1 MSTASAFAIN
11 APSFLNANSSSLK
24 KSSSQL
30 RPARFTCNSS
40 SSSSSSSAT
49 PPSLI
54 RNEPVFAAPAPIITP
69 NWTEEMGT
77 ESYDEAIAALK
88 KLLIEKGELE
98 PVAAARIDQITAQ
111 VAAAPE
117 VKAAFDPVE
126 RIKSGFVKFKTE
138 KFITNPALYNEL
150 SQGQSP
156 KFMVFACSDS
166 RVCPSH
172 VLDFQPGEAFVVR
185 NVANMVPPFDKVK
198 YAGVGAAVEYAVLH
212 LKVQEI
218 IVIGH
223 SRCGGIKGL
232 MTFPDEGPHT
242 TDFIEDWV
250 KVCLPAKSKVIAE
263 TNGAVLDDQ
272 CVQCE
277 KEAVNVS
284 LGNLLTYPFVR
295 DGLVKKTLALKG
307 GHYDFVNGTFELWGL
322 DFGLSTP
329 TSVKDVATIMRWKL

>member
-11 APSFLNANSSSLK
+11 APSFLNAASLK
-24 KSSSQL
+24 KSSVRSGSFS
-30 RPARFTCNSS
+30 ARFTCNSS
-40 SSSSSSSAT
+40 SSSSSST

-54 RNEPVFAAPAPIITP
+54 RNEPVLATLAPIITP
-69 NWTEEMGT
+69 KWTEDAGN
-77 ESYDEAIAALK
+77 ESYEEAIAELK
-88 KLLIEKGELE
+88 KLLIERGELE

-111 VAAAPE
+111 AATPDAK
-117 VKAAFDPVE
+117 VAFDPVE
-126 RIKSGFVKFKTE
+126 RIKTGFVKFKTE
-138 KFITNPALYNEL
+138 KYITNPILYNEL

-185 NVANMVPPFDKVK
+185 NVANMVPPFDKTK

-242 TDFIEDWV
+242 TDFIESWV
-250 KVCLPAKSKVIAE
+250 KVCSPAKSKVIAE
-263 TNGAVLDDQ
+263 HGGTGLDDQ

-295 DGLVKKTLALKG
+295 DGLVNKTLALKG
-307 GHYDFVNGTFELWGL
+307 GHYDFVNGTFELWAL

-329 TSVKDVATIMRWKL
+329 TSVKDVATILQWKLF

>member
-1 MSTASAFAIN
+1 
-11 APSFLNANSSSLK
+11 
-24 KSSSQL
+24 
-30 RPARFTCNSS
+30 
-40 SSSSSSSAT
+40 
-49 PPSLI
+49 
-54 RNEPVFAAPAPIITP
+54 
-69 NWTEEMGT
+69 MGN
-77 ESYDEAIAALK
+77 ESYEDAIAALK
-88 KLLIEKGELE
+88 KLMIERGELE
-98 PVAAARIDQITAQ
+98 PVAAARVDQITAELQ
-111 VAAAPE
+111 TADTKAP
-117 VKAAFDPVE
+117 FDPVE
-126 RIKSGFVKFKTE
+126 RIKTGFVKFKRE
-138 KFITNPALYNEL
+138 KYETTPALYSEL
-150 SQGQSP
+150 AKGQSP

-166 RVCPSH
+166 RVCPSV

-185 NVANMVPPFDKVK
+185 NVANMVPPYNQTK

-212 LKVQEI
+212 LKVEQI

-232 MTFPDEGPHT
+232 MSFPDEGPHT

-263 TNGAVLDDQ
+263 HGSTSVDDQ

-284 LGNLLTYPFVR
+284 LGHLLTYPFVR

-322 DFGLSTP
+322 DFGLSPP
-329 TSVKDVATIMRWKL
+329 TSV

>member
-11 APSFLNANSSSLK
+11 APSFVNASSLK
-24 KSSSQL
+24 KSSSSARSGVL
-30 RPARFTCNSS
+30 AARFTCN

-69 NWTEEMGT
+69 NWTEDGN
-77 ESYDEAIAALK
+77 ESYEEAIDALK
-88 KLLIEKGELE
+88 KMLIEKGELE

-111 VAAAPE
+111 AAAPDT
-117 VKAAFDPVE
+117 KAPFDPVE

-138 KFITNPALYNEL
+138 KFVTNPALYDEL
-150 SQGQSP
+150 AKGQSP

-185 NVANMVPPFDKVK
+185 NVANMVPPFDKTK
-198 YAGVGAAVEYAVLH
+198 YSGVGAAVEYAVLH

-218 IVIGH
+218 FVIGH

-232 MTFPDEGPHT
+232 MTFPDEGPHI

-250 KVCLPAKSKVIAE
+250 KVCLPAKSKVVAE
-263 TNGAVLDDQ
+263 HNGTHLDDQ
-272 CVQCE
+272 CVLCE

-295 DGLVKKTLALKG
+295 DGLRNNTLALKG
-307 GHYDFVNGTFELWGL
+307 GHYDFVNGTFELWAL
-322 DFGLSTP
+322 DFGLSSP
-329 TSVKDVATIMRWKL
+329 TSV

>member
-1 MSTASAFAIN
+1 MSTAASAF
-11 APSFLNANSSSLK
+11 APSFLNASSLK
-24 KSSSQL
+24 KSVRSGSFA
-30 RPARFTCNSS
+30 ARVTCN
-40 SSSSSSSAT
+40 SSSSSSAT

-69 NWTEEMGT
+69 NWTEDGN
-77 ESYDEAIAALK
+77 EAYENAINELK
-88 KLLIEKGELE
+88 KLMIERGELD
-98 PVAAARIDQITAQ
+98 PVAAARIDNITAQ
-111 VAAAPE
+111 AVATSDGKVASS
-117 VKAAFDPVE
+117 DTVE

-138 KFITNPALYNEL
+138 KFETNPTLYNEL
-150 SQGQSP
+150 AQGQSP

-185 NVANMVPPFDKVK
+185 NVANMVPPFDQTK

-212 LKVQEI
+212 LKVSEI

-223 SRCGGIKGL
+223 SKCGGIKGL
-232 MTFPDEGPHT
+232 MTFPDEGPHV

-250 KVCLPAKSKVIAE
+250 KVCLPAKKKVVAE
-263 TNGAVLDDQ
+263 NGSAALDDQ
-272 CVQCE
+272 CVTCE

-295 DGLVKKTLALKG
+295 EGLVNKTLALKG
-307 GHYDFVNGTFELWGL
+307 GHYDFVNGTFELWAL
-322 DFGLSTP
+322 EFGLSTP
-329 TSVKDVATIMRWKL
+329 TSVKDVATILRWKLY

>member
-11 APSFLNANSSSLK
+11 APSLLNASSLK
-24 KSSSQL
+24 KSTTAKIGSFS
-30 RPARFTCNSS
+30 AKFTCNSS
-40 SSSSSSSAT
+40 SSSSSAT
-49 PPSLI
+49 PPRLI

-69 NWTEEMGT
+69 NWTEDMGN
-77 ESYDEAIAALK
+77 ESYEKAMEALK
-88 KLLIEKGELE
+88 KHLIEQGELE
-98 PVAAARIDQITAQ
+98 PTAAARIDNITAQ
-111 VAAAPE
+111 AAAPSAT
-117 VKAAFDPVE
+117 VGFDPVE
-126 RIKSGFVKFKTE
+126 RIKTGFATFKRE
-138 KFITNPALYNEL
+138 KYITNPALYDEL
-150 SQGQSP
+150 SKGQSP

-185 NVANMVPPFDKVK
+185 NVANMVPPFDKTR

-212 LKVQEI
+212 LKVEQI

-250 KVCLPAKSKVIAE
+250 KVCSPAKSKVLGE
-263 TNGAVLDDQ
+263 TNGAALDDQ

-295 DGLVKKTLALKG
+295 DGLRKKTLHLKG

-329 TSVKDVATIMRWKL
+329 TSVKDVATILHWNF